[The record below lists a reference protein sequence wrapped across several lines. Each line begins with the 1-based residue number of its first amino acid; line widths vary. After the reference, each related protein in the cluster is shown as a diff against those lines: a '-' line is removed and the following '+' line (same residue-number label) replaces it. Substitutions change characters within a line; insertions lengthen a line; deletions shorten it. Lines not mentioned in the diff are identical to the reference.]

1 MPEGRDPAPVLL
13 NQYQAARHL
22 GISTRSYRQWCARLC
37 IAPVRRTSTP
47 RQACLYDMDQVRQMQ
62 AVLDERRRRL
72 SAVPGARITAPPVP
86 SAPPHGA
93 EQPLEDLLDVM
104 YLALRAVLREWEAR
118 RAGIAGGPVN

>member
-13 NQYQAARHL
+13 NQYQAARYL

-37 IAPVRRTSTP
+37 IAPVRRTSAP

-62 AVLDERRRRL
+62 AVLEERRCRL
-72 SAVPGARITAPPVP
+72 SAVPGAHIAPPPVP
-86 SAPPHGA
+86 PTPPHGA
-93 EQPLEDLLDVM
+93 EEPLEDLLGVM

-118 RAGIAGGPVN
+118 RAGIADVPIS